1 MYQASHAEM
10 LVGLSDEE
18 RELNPEDLDR
28 EQGVK
33 VLEFLDVQNS

>member
-1 MYQASHAEM
+1 MYRANHAKM

-18 RELNPEDLDR
+18 IGLNPEDLVR
-28 EQGVK
+28 GQGVK